1 MSNSSRLLRRARTV
15 ATTVALTAAMTAAA
29 AVAPTVAQAA
39 DAAPHHYY
47 IELGGTGSA
56 QPAPT
61 CTGTFYYANQH
72 LEEGAQAVPVC
83 YPASA
88 GPWLNGQNVPDLM
101 APSYDSSVAQGYT
114 NLLAAAE
121 ETHRK
126 DPTARLTIVGYSQG
140 AQAADAVLETIAN
153 GGTAI
158 PRQLVDGKLYADP
171 KQPDTGMWARVPKG
185 LGALGL
191 TSTGPGPREFPGVP
205 VARFCIRGDLACDA
219 STPVAAFDFFLTDKH
234 RRYAQDGNI
243 MTRTIAQDGLNGTFW
258 YES

>member
-1 MSNSSRLLRRARTV
+1 MPKANRLIRRARTV
-15 ATTVALTAAMTAAA
+15 AIAAAMTAAA
-29 AVAPTVAQAA
+29 ALTPTVAQA
-39 DAAPHHYY
+39 DEAPDHYY

-56 QPAPT
+56 QPAPA

-72 LEEGAQAVPVC
+72 LEEGAEVVPVC

-88 GPWLNGQNVPDLM
+88 GPWLNGQNAPDLT
-101 APSYDSSVAQGYT
+101 APSYDNSVAQGYG

-126 DPTARLTIVGYSQG
+126 NPTARLTIVGYSQG

-158 PRQLVDGKLYADP
+158 PRELVDGKLYADP
-171 KQPDTGMWARVPKG
+171 KQPGTGMWAKVPKG
-185 LGALGL
+185 LGALGF
-191 TSTGPGPREFPGVP
+191 TSTGPGPDEFQGVP

-219 STPVAAFDFFLTDKH
+219 TTPVAALDFFLTDKH
-234 RRYAQDGNI
+234 RRYALDGNV
-243 MTRTIAQDGLNGTFW
+243 MAQTIAKQGLNGVFW